1 MLKLHW
7 STTLDNLCAK
17 GLRLWNCDITGD
29 IIYIFSVKNY
39 HCQCQSDDS
48 AVQKT
53 DSLRSACFV
62 MLDSQTF
69 WIDIEAKFPE
79 EEEKV
84 ETFEYD

>member
-1 MLKLHW
+1 
-7 STTLDNLCAK
+7 
-17 GLRLWNCDITGD
+17 
-29 IIYIFSVKNY
+29 VKNY